1 MQERSHIAAAVAA
14 IMFVSCPAG
23 LALAQNAPA
32 SGTDTAT
39 PPATSAPAASA
50 PAATT
55 PAPAAAP
62 AETTPAPAA
71 TTAAP
76 APAAT
81 TSAPATSSSTATT
94 KDSSA
99 TPTKETKKKKRMTR
113 QQEIDHS
120 IATGTVPSRYR
131 SSVPKEYQKYIPFD
145 KK

>member
-39 PPATSAPAASA
+39 PPAASA

-94 KDSSA
+94 KDTNT
-99 TPTKETKKKKRMTR
+99 TPAKETRKKKRMTR

>member
-1 MQERSHIAAAVAA
+1 MQERSQIAAAIAA
-14 IMFVSCPAG
+14 ILLVSCPAG

-32 SGTDTAT
+32 AGTDTAT
-39 PPATSAPAASA
+39 PPAASA

-62 AETTPAPAA
+62 ATTTPAPAA
-71 TTAAP
+71 SAPPPAASPSTAKDSGTAP
-76 APAAT
+76 A
-81 TSAPATSSSTATT
+81 
-94 KDSSA
+94 
-99 TPTKETKKKKRMTR
+99 KETKKKKMTR

-131 SSVPKEYQKYIPFD
+131 SSVPKAYQKYIPFD

>member
-1 MQERSHIAAAVAA
+1 MQERSHVAAAVAA

-32 SGTDTAT
+32 SGTDTAP
-39 PPATSAPAASA
+39 PPAAAAP
-50 PAATT
+50 ATT

-81 TSAPATSSSTATT
+81 TSTPATSSSTATT

>member
-39 PPATSAPAASA
+39 PPAASG

-94 KDSSA
+94 KDTNT
-99 TPTKETKKKKRMTR
+99 TPAKETRKKKRMTR